1 MSLEPVE
8 DDMKVGDLVMLQNS
22 PPGWSDVALITK
34 IVVTDSN
41 FGTISL
47 HTASLGD
54 CSIPWHKSDTYI
66 REVLSESR

>member
-1 MSLEPVE
+1 
-8 DDMKVGDLVMLQNS
+8 MKVGDLVMLQNVGV
-22 PPGWSDVALITK
+22 GWSDIALITN
-34 IVVTDSN
+34 IVVRTDSN
-41 FGTISL
+41 TGTISL